1 MDASKRLLKGNAA
14 GQNQDFQKGFPRSSE
29 PVCILGFYQ
38 MMHCSK
44 YKHPARQIFDKLHL
58 AVLQHFAFG
67 VGVPFGF
74 APMILL
80 QDLQEVQKGGSGPKT
95 RPIGIFRLAGQI
107 VTNWL
112 KRLAGTKTP
121 ISPFFIEIT
130 FPFAKWRWL
139 IEACHGAHWNL
150 LLISDYSQ
158 YHCKICLSWQ
168 SYVREP

>member
-44 YKHPARQIFDKLHL
+44 YKHPSRQIFDKLHL

-80 QDLQEVQKGGSGPKT
+80 QDFTSTKRRLRTKNSPYWY
-95 RPIGIFRLAGQI
+95 ILAGWS
-107 VTNWL
+107 NCY
-112 KRLAGTKTP
+112 K
-121 ISPFFIEIT
+121 
-130 FPFAKWRWL
+130 L
-139 IEACHGAHWNL
+139 IEEAGWDKNPNKP
-150 LLISDYSQ
+150 IFYKNYVSV
-158 YHCKICLSWQ
+158 CKMTMIN
-168 SYVREP
+168 